1 MSNTNL
7 ESLSQKLKSGS
18 LVLFDYIAEI
28 LQHIEITE
36 PIIHAL
42 IPEPGRKQRLFQ
54 AAEVLLTKYPDPAT
68 RPPLFGVLI
77 GIKDLFNVDGLPTQ
91 AGSKLPPA
99 AFAGKEAEVVTQLKN
114 LGAIILGKTVST
126 EFAYFS
132 PGPTC
137 NPINPSHTP
146 GGSSSGSAAAVAAGY
161 CSFALGTQTIASI
174 IRPASY
180 CGVVGFK
187 PSYGRATLQ
196 GIFPFNPLMD
206 HPGIICQRLDDLNV
220 LAPIL
225 LDTWIPV
232 SVTRPPRIG
241 IPHTNYLKRAKPA
254 ALADF
259 DKRVKELRDQGL
271 ELIQTG
277 IFEDIDA
284 LEKENHSVC
293 SRGFHDSHVSL
304 WEHYNS
310 IYSTRST
317 VYFLQGSK
325 VNDKVYSKCQ
335 ITLAG
340 RRERIVT
347 TFANYG
353 IDLLISPSTTES
365 APRGF
370 NGTGSPLMSLPFTHH
385 GLPSLTIPSG
395 NDTNGLPFGL
405 QIAAAPGMD
414 EYLVLAASALRP

>member
-146 GGSSSGSAAAVAAGY
+146 GGSSSGSAVAVASGY
-161 CSFALGTQTIASI
+161 CPFALGTQTIASI
-174 IRPASY
+174 IRPAAY
-180 CGVVGFK
+180 CGVYGFK
-187 PSYGRATLQ
+187 PSWGRISAQ
-196 GIFPFNPLMD
+196 GVFPFSQTAD
-206 HPGIICQRLDDLNV
+206 HVGIISSGLEELSIIIPLIVKDWKADLQQGKPTLGIVRNSYLAQVNEQVRANYEASLMELKSKGFKLVECDLFGEIEKVNTVHRRL
-220 LAPIL
+220 I
-225 LDTWIPV
+225 
-232 SVTRPPRIG
+232 
-241 IPHTNYLKRAKPA
+241 A
-254 ALADF
+254 AEFAQNHQALFAEYSHLYSPQS
-259 DKRVKELRDQGL
+259 KELISLGL
-271 ELIQTG
+271 EVSDTELISLKKACLSLRN
-277 IFEDIDA
+277 DI
-284 LEKENHSVC
+284 
-293 SRGFHDSHVSL
+293 SRCMATD
-304 WEHYNS
+304 N
-310 IYSTRST
+310 
-317 VYFLQGSK
+317 
-325 VNDKVYSKCQ
+325 
-335 ITLAG
+335 
-340 RRERIVT
+340 
-347 TFANYG
+347 
-353 IDLLISPSTTES
+353 IDLWITPSTTS
-365 APRGF
+365 TAPLGLTS
-370 NGTGSPLMSLPFTHH
+370 TGSPLMSLPWTNA
-385 GLPSLTIPSG
+385 GLPSITYP
-395 NDTNGLPFGL
+395 NGTDEQGMPFGL
-405 QIAAAPGMD
+405 QLIAGFGRD
-414 EYLVLAASALRP
+414 EYLLSACRSM